1 MQCFFLLRYQ
11 NQRHP
16 SNKVAPK
23 VNVKQTTGGEHVPG
37 QGSSTGSGLTKR
49 EPLLPTPPS
58 TLMVKLDTTLTCK
71 KILMCYQ
78 QYALFHTEFSLGPPP
93 QENQTEIDSF

>member
-1 MQCFFLLRYQ
+1 MFRYQ

-23 VNVKQTTGGEHVPG
+23 ANVKQTTGGEHLPG
-37 QGSSTGSGLTKR
+37 QDNATSSGLTKR

-58 TLMVKLDTTLTCK
+58 TQMVKLDTTLTCK
-71 KILMCYQ
+71 TYIFIIRDNYVYQIKLTRTSFIQ
-78 QYALFHTEFSLGPPP
+78 QYKP
-93 QENQTEIDSF
+93 ENKH